1 MIKTYILKLYN
12 KLEKTSKAFCKSET
26 YYPLLRK
33 VICNGVNPLNPLS
46 IALSMTTIIAIEI
59 WYSINYNKLYDFI

>member
-33 VICNGVNPLNPLS
+33 VVCNGVNPLNPLS

-59 WYSINYNKLYDFI
+59 WYNINYNKLYDFI